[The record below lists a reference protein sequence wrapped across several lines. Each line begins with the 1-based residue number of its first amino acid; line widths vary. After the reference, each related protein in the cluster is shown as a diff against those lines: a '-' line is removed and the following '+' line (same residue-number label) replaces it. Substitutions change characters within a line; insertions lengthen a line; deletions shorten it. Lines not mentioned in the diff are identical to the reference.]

1 MLGAAS
7 ESRRPAFPSRP
18 LRLCLSPPLDILPP
32 VKSTLA
38 LCLPALLFSADNSI
52 RGFPPESLQSEH
64 QWEEKLRAIPEPERV
79 GRYMRRMSAKPHLA
93 GTPASKAVAEYIL
106 GLMHEWGLD
115 ARIEPFEALLPTP
128 KTRVLEMVA
137 PKTFRARLQEPAL
150 PEDKDTANPG
160 QVPSYNAYSADGD
173 VTAPVVY
180 VNYGVPAD
188 YETLAKLGIDVKGK
202 IVLARYGSSW
212 RGVKPKVAYEHG
224 AVACLIYSDP
234 RDDGYFAGDV
244 YPKGA
249 FRPPDGVQ
257 RGSVLDMAIYPGDP
271 LSPGWASEKGSK
283 RLSQNEAKTF
293 MKIPVMPISYADAQP
308 FLANLEGPVAPES
321 WRGALPITYH
331 IGPGPTEAHLKLE
344 LDNSIHPLYNVIVR
358 IPGTDFPDEWILA
371 GNHHD
376 AWVHGASDPASGAA
390 PLLETARSLSELL
403 KQGWRPKRTIILALW
418 DGEEFGLIGSTE
430 WVEKH
435 SDELK
440 QKLVAYINSDSNG
453 KGRLGVGGSHTLEDF
468 MQEVARDVPDPV
480 TGLPLLDEARVQPAK
495 PPQPAQPPG
504 FRLGALGSGSDY
516 TSFLQHLGIASL
528 NIGFGGDDSFGGIYH
543 SDYDTYYWYTHF
555 SDTHFVYGKALS
567 EVTGTALLRLADAPV
582 LPFEFTRFSATV
594 DRYVDE
600 VATLEKQPNHPD
612 LNPVRAELA
621 KLKEASKAYEA
632 AYTRALPHLAYA
644 PVAKLAA
651 LNETLF
657 RSERAMT
664 LSDGLPG
671 RDWFKH
677 RIYAPGTYTGYGVKT
692 LPGIREA
699 LEANRPDE
707 AAAQAE
713 DVVKV
718 IQNLNSEVQQAASLL
733 GAL

>member
-1 MLGAAS
+1 MKWL
-7 ESRRPAFPSRP
+7 
-18 LRLCLSPPLDILPP
+18 
-32 VKSTLA
+32 LA
-38 LCLPALLFSADNSI
+38 LLLPSVVFSADPSI
-52 RGFPPESLQSEH
+52 RGFPPETLPMEH
-64 QWEEKLRAIPEPERV
+64 KWEEKVRALPDAARI
-79 GRYMRRMSAKPHLA
+79 GRYLQRMSAKPHLA

-106 GLMHEWGLD
+106 GLMQEWGLD

-137 PKTFRARLQEPAL
+137 PKPFRARLQEPVMA
-150 PEDKDTANPG
+150 EDKDSSNAG
-160 QVPSYNAYSADGD
+160 QVPSYNAYSGDGD

-188 YETLAKLGIDVKGK
+188 YETLSKIGIDVKGK
-202 IVLARYGSSW
+202 IVLARYGGSW

-234 RDDGYFAGDV
+234 RDDGFFAGDV

-249 FRPPDGVQ
+249 FRPSDGVQ
-257 RGSVLDMAIYPGDP
+257 RGSVMDMAIYPGDP

-283 RLSQNEAKTF
+283 RLALSEAKTL

-308 FLANLEGPVAPES
+308 FLANLEGPVAPEA

-331 IGPGPTEAHLKLE
+331 LGPGPAKAHFKLE
-344 LDNSIHPLYNVIVR
+344 LDNSTHPLYDVIVR
-358 IPGTDFPDEWILA
+358 IPGTDFPDQWILA

-390 PLLETARSLSELL
+390 PLLETARALSELL
-403 KQGWRPKRTIILALW
+403 KDGWKPKRTIVIALW
-418 DGEEFGLIGSTE
+418 DGEEFGLVGSTE

-453 KGRLGVGGSHTLEDF
+453 KGHLGVGGSHTLEGF
-468 MQEVARDVPDPV
+468 MQEVARDVADPV
-480 TGLPLLDEARVQPAK
+480 TGKSLLEQVLADAAKTAAAGPAS
-495 PPQPAQPPG
+495 
-504 FRLGALGSGSDY
+504 FRITALGSGSDY

-528 NIGFGGDDSFGGIYH
+528 NVGFGGDDAFGGIYH

-555 SDTHFVYGKALS
+555 SDTNFAYGRALS
-567 EVTGTALLRLADAPV
+567 EVTGTALLRFADAPL
-582 LPFEFTRFSATV
+582 LPFEFTRFTATV
-594 DRYVDE
+594 NRYVDE
-600 VATLEKQPNHPD
+600 VAALEKQPNHPD
-612 LNPVRAELA
+612 LSPVRAELE
-621 KLKEASKAYEA
+621 KLKDSSAAYEA
-632 AYTRALPHLAYA
+632 AYSRALPHLAAA
-644 PVAKLAA
+644 PAAKLAG
-651 LNETLF
+651 LNEILF

-664 LSDGLPG
+664 LNAGLPG

-707 AAAQAE
+707 AASQAA